1 MTLFSDA
8 KLPPTPLEVLISQM
22 AQYRDINS
30 VLGKALGVLGH
41 AKFFEPVCNLL
52 YCGAPSERTLRCA
65 CEHISL
71 RRELGHPVPQR
82 RCRPHGGVGWSC
94 ALGGRG
100 RPACCGPG
108 NGPHCPWRGRGSAL
122 RITPASADHPQQ
134 FTFGPVDFH
143 DHRTRICPLGLLSPH
158 TSQFRFRDQR
168 TYSG

>member
-52 YCGAPSERTLRCA
+52 HCGAPSERTLRCA

-108 NGPHCPWRGRGSAL
+108 NGPHCPWRVPQC
-122 RITPASADHPQQ
+122 ITTTHQRPPLSQRRAYAKQRFEDHP
-134 FTFGPVDFH
+134 
-143 DHRTRICPLGLLSPH
+143 
-158 TSQFRFRDQR
+158 RFR
-168 TYSG
+168 